1 MIRSQLK
8 FGSSSVWAMC
18 DCCDV
23 YNVLTLLSWRL
34 WMNFFG
40 HPPAP
45 LHPPPG
51 VISFLFNNLT
61 LLSLSLWTWERGCVG
76 VRYDLCT
83 GIAKRRCTVL
93 DANLA
98 ERHVGNF
105 ILERVWISLGSRKNI
120 GRRVAPNPSPP
131 CM

>member
-1 MIRSQLK
+1 VIRSQLK

-61 LLSLSLWTWERGCVG
+61 LLSLSLSLDLGEDLWGFGTICVRALPNG
-76 VRYDLCT
+76 
-83 GIAKRRCTVL
+83 
-93 DANLA
+93 DA
-98 ERHVGNF
+98 RFRTPIWQSG
-105 ILERVWISLGSRKNI
+105 
-120 GRRVAPNPSPP
+120 
-131 CM
+131 M

>member
-8 FGSSSVWAMC
+8 FGSSSVWAMS

-23 YNVLTLLSWRL
+23 YNVLTLLSSRL

-40 HPPAP
+40 HSPAP
-45 LHPPPG
+45 PHPPPG

-61 LLSLSLWTWERGCVG
+61 LPSLFFSLFLSGPGRGFVG
-76 VRYDLCT
+76 VRYDLGCT
-83 GIAKRRCTVL
+83 GIAKRRCTVF

-98 ERHVGNF
+98 ERHVGNLF
-105 ILERVWISLGSRKNI
+105 RSGFGL
-120 GRRVAPNPSPP
+120 A
-131 CM
+131 

>member
-61 LLSLSLWTWERGCVG
+61 LLSLSLDLGERMCGGSVRFVYGHCQTEMHGVG
-76 VRYDLCT
+76 RQFGRAACREFYF
-83 GIAKRRCTVL
+83 GAGL
-93 DANLA
+93 D
-98 ERHVGNF
+98 
-105 ILERVWISLGSRKNI
+105 
-120 GRRVAPNPSPP
+120 
-131 CM
+131 